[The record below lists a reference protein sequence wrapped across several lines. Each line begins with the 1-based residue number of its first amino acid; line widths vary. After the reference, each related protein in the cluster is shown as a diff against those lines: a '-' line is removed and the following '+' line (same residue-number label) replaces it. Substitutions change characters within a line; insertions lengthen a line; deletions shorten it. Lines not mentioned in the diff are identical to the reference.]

1 MTTQRLKWLAIILP
15 VAFWLA
21 VLVLRSELFAEPRT
35 TEGDVFALALIG
47 IGAGFFSS
55 WVFRIIDQR
64 EAEIRR
70 RSEQLAALR
79 EASLALTTELDLQT
93 VLQKVVDL
101 ARGLV
106 RARYGALGV
115 LEENGVYIQQFIT
128 SGITPEQR
136 ALLGEPPRGHGLL
149 GVLIREGTPI
159 RIPEIGQD
167 TRSHGFPPKHP
178 PMHSLLGVPVT
189 SKGKVIGDL

>member
-35 TEGDVFALALIG
+35 TAGDVFALALIG

-79 EASLALTTELDLQT
+79 QASL
-93 VLQKVVDL
+93 
-101 ARGLV
+101 
-106 RARYGALGV
+106 
-115 LEENGVYIQQFIT
+115 
-128 SGITPEQR
+128 
-136 ALLGEPPRGHGLL
+136 
-149 GVLIREGTPI
+149 
-159 RIPEIGQD
+159 EIG
-167 TRSHGFPPKHP
+167 RASCRERGEI
-178 PMHSLLGVPVT
+178 SVT
-189 SKGKVIGDL
+189 